1 MPGHAVLEF
10 IGSAIQ
16 HFKVVDKG
24 DEQVVDLA
32 GKSLAVLEITSSGTR
47 LLPALAPGG
56 TIIVAINRSGGAV
69 EIQDSSSTAAASIDN
84 NKAAVFI
91 ATGTTG
97 ATTSWVYIATSA
109 MSL

>member
-32 GKSLAVLEITSSGTR
+32 GKSLGVLEMTAAGTR
-47 LLPALAPGG
+47 LLPSQAPAG
-56 TIIVAINRSGGAV
+56 TIVVAINRSGGNIAI
-69 EIQDSSSTAAASIDN
+69 EDSSSTSGYTLAN
-84 NKAAVFI
+84 NHAAVFI

-97 ATTSWVYIATSA
+97 ATTSWRYFAGTALGS
-109 MSL
+109 

>member
-32 GKSLAVLEITSSGTR
+32 GKSLGVLEILSSGTR
-47 LLPALAPGG
+47 LLPSQAPAG
-56 TIIVAINRSGGAV
+56 TIVVAINRSGGAV
-69 EIQDSSSTAAASIDN
+69 DIQDSSSASGVNVAN
-84 NKAAVFI
+84 NRAAVFI

-97 ATTSWVYIATSA
+97 ATTSWNYFAGTA
-109 MSL
+109 MGS